1 MLSKH
6 LVAKQNTQLC
16 TKAREFVCVKV
27 TNVLENQTQ
36 DYLAPPPLLKQLK
49 SKNWSDLVSFFQKS
63 GKTRQLICGFFFH
76 LKKLSPSQ
84 SRKSPYN
91 EEEIRNYF
99 ASTMFQENT
108 SVRTANKLNFYTQ
121 TKICKRKTFIA
132 E

>member
-36 DYLAPPPLLKQLK
+36 DYLAPLPLLKQLK

-63 GKTRQLICGFFFH
+63 GKTRQLICGGFFSS
-76 LKKLSPSQ
+76 KKTPSQ

-121 TKICKRKTFIA
+121 KKICKRKTFIA